1 MELIQAG
8 EKELVELKNFR
19 ESIEFNELKDF
30 KKNKIEKRIIRLEL
44 ALIHENPFHEI
55 ILTKYYNLV

>member
-19 ESIEFNELKDF
+19 ELTDYKELPEV
-30 KKNKIEKRIIRLEL
+30 KKNRIEKKIIRLEL
-44 ALIHENPFHEI
+44 ALSQENPFHEYKHKYTY
-55 ILTKYYNLV
+55 LT

>member
-1 MELIQAG
+1 MEYLDMELIQAG

-30 KKNKIEKRIIRLEL
+30 KKNKIENNKI
-44 ALIHENPFHEI
+44 NMN
-55 ILTKYYNLV
+55 TQQ